1 MALVGFL
8 MYLGLTSYWSEWHF
22 VVVEGSAEMRV
33 SKTLGVALDCQIR
46 LIVILVCGSSQS
58 YRFGGKLLATLAKML
73 RKWALK
79 LCMATSAALRL
90 WQPGGTNS
98 ISSLHVSRM

>member
-1 MALVGFL
+1 MPKCWG
-8 MYLGLTSYWSEWHF
+8 GE
-22 VVVEGSAEMRV
+22 
-33 SKTLGVALDCQIR
+33 LDCLIR

-58 YRFGGKLLATLAKML
+58 QRFGGKLSATPAKLL
-73 RKWALK
+73 RKCALK
-79 LCMATSAALRL
+79 LRMATLTALCL